1 MRLFSRQWLI
11 RVLCDRHVPRT
22 SGRELGG
29 CQVSQR
35 TVRAFGIIFPL
46 PQRAQLPGLGFAL
59 EFLAVEELVAELAVK
74 RLRVTVLPGTRRRH
88 VQRPRTGP
96 LQPTPDHLG
105 RELRAVVAAD
115 PVGWP
120 SAPGRDLGQ
129 DDTDLLGGHAPAC
142 LQRQAFT
149 GILINQ
155 TQPLETS
162 AVTGTIEDKVPGP
175 DVVFP
180 TRGTEVAGV
189 GVLAVRPAWPGIGPR
204 LGQLQPREPRG
215 GRDNLL

>member
-1 MRLFSRQWLI
+1 MRLFSRQRLV

-88 VQRPRTGP
+88 VQRPGTGP
-96 LQPTPDHLG
+96 LQPTPYHLG
-105 RELRAVVAAD
+105 RELRPVVAT
-115 PVGWP
+115 
-120 SAPGRDLGQ
+120 APGGRPSTPDRDLGQ
-129 DDTDLLGGHAPAC
+129 DDPDLLGGHAPAC
-142 LQRQAFT
+142 LQCQAFT
-149 GILINQ
+149 GVLIDQ
-155 TQPLETS
+155 TQPFETS
-162 AVTGTIEDKVPGP
+162 TVTGTIEDKVPCP
-175 DVVFP
+175 NVVFP
-180 TRGTEVAGV
+180 A
-189 GVLAVRPAWPGIGPR
+189 
-204 LGQLQPREPRG
+204 
-215 GRDNLL
+215 